1 MILFRKSYI
10 CMYSSSTVW
19 KTAMH
24 YFTSFFCRAA
34 LHVKL
39 SVGCS
44 RHYCWASSGLTLCWK
59 ESAVA
64 IESWGSVR
72 VFGGSL
78 GGELKKRSRAGQR
91 SLTLSSISDAW
102 LTAGE
107 EKFIKTSKLLTAEVS
122 QDAMET
128 RELWSRLPVSIWA
141 RWGTARE
148 KLLFVLCDLKPP
160 VAWSTTPTGQMH
172 LYSLNC
178 FLDRSY
184 IQGRTNRDLYLFLL
198 LNLTCLEF

>member
-1 MILFRKSYI
+1 MQSTLLLGFFRVDVVLKGI
-10 CMYSSSTVW
+10 CSCNRVSG
-19 KTAMH
+19 
-24 YFTSFFCRAA
+24 FCEF
-34 LHVKL
+34 LGVH
-39 SVGCS
+39 C
-44 RHYCWASSGLTLCWK
+44 
-59 ESAVA
+59 
-64 IESWGSVR
+64 
-72 VFGGSL
+72 
-78 GGELKKRSRAGQR
+78 GGELKKRSRAGRR

-107 EKFIKTSKLLTAEVS
+107 EKFIKTSKLLTAEVP

-148 KLLFVLCDLKPP
+148 KLVFVLCDLKPP

-178 FLDRSY
+178 FLDRNY
-184 IQGRTNRDLYLFLL
+184 IQGRTNRDLYLFRL
-198 LNLTCLEF
+198 LNLACLEFYKS